1 MYSGTPLI
9 WTLIGQNEV
18 SIQARGEKV
27 VLHRKKKYIRRVSY
41 YFRGVLQERESTIYP
56 YWLCIMAHGTF
67 TLTPQTAKNTTLQ
80 AYIPNKE
87 PT

>member
-27 VLHRKKKYIRRVSY
+27 VLHRKKKYIRKVSY
-41 YFRGVLQERESTIYP
+41 LFQGCPSREGIHHISLLAMYNGTWHIHANSTN
-56 YWLCIMAHGTF
+56 C
-67 TLTPQTAKNTTLQ
+67 
-80 AYIPNKE
+80 
-87 PT
+87 

>member
-27 VLHRKKKYIRRVSY
+27 VLHRKKKYIRKVSY
-41 YFRGVLQERESTIYP
+41 LFQGCPSREGI
-56 YWLCIMAHGTF
+56 HH
-67 TLTPQTAKNTTLQ
+67 
-80 AYIPNKE
+80 YIP
-87 PT
+87 TGYV